1 MVHYDCFPLQ
11 LLGVPGVKS
20 YFFVL
25 FYLVFCVLM
34 TMTSSVSLLLCKFSF
49 FSINQKTLSILLISS
64 HQTHLFQNF
73 LNCSNIDWLLFLS
86 FVSKSPFIFILR
98 SPSLVLYSLCLY
110 PKSLFFLLYICILLK
125 YIL

>member
-86 FVSKSPFIFILR
+86 FVSKSPFIFILG